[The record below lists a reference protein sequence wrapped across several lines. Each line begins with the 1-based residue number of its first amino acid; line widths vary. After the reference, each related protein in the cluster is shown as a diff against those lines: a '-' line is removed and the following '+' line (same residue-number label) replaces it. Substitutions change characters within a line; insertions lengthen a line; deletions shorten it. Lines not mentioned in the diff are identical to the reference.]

1 MTSPLD
7 LQLQAIA
14 EAPEGP
20 DTAAFFD
27 LDGTLINGFSAK
39 AVFLERLK
47 TLDVTVHEL
56 WEISSAVVEMRM
68 RNSPVDNLMGKAVK
82 GLEGR
87 REEDLMEQAYT
98 LFRNEIAPMIYP
110 QARRLVEA
118 HRHAGHRLVMAT
130 SATPYQAIPVEQDL
144 MFDELLCTTPVVVD
158 GVLTGELVG
167 TSLWGP
173 RKAKAVA
180 DYADREGLDLARCFG
195 YSNGGEDVPFLAEVG
210 RPVALNPDEELTRH
224 ADKAGWTSL
233 RLENPK
239 RGTDLA
245 SAVRS
250 TAALGSVLASA
261 GIGLGLGLL
270 TRSRRTG
277 ANITSS
283 IAPDIALTLAG
294 VKLNVVGTENAWSA
308 RPAVF
313 MFNHQST
320 ADSIIVASILRRDI
334 TAVAKRELERDPRFA
349 LLGKIFDVAYID
361 RGDPAQAREAMAPAI
376 EKLHSGISV
385 AIAPE
390 GTRMPT
396 SRLGRFKKGGF
407 HLAMQAGV
415 PIVPI
420 VIHNAGDVMWKKDFT
435 AHSGTVDV
443 TVGEPIS
450 TEDWV
455 PEKIDNYID
464 DVRSFFDRTLGHA

>member
-1 MTSPLD
+1 MTDFDDRLI
-7 LQLQAIA
+7 AIA
-14 EAPEGP
+14 AAPPGR
-20 DTAAFFD
+20 DTIAFFD
-27 LDGTLINGFSAK
+27 LDGTLINGFSAR

-47 TLDVTVHEL
+47 TLDVTVKEL

-68 RNSPVDNLMGKAVK
+68 RNSPVDNLMGKAVR

-110 QARRLVEA
+110 QARALVEA

-130 SATPYQAIPVEQDL
+130 SATPYQALPVQQDM
-144 MFDELLCTTPVVVD
+144 MFEELLCTTPVVTD
-158 GVLTGELVG
+158 GILTGELVG
-167 TSLWGP
+167 DSLWGP
-173 RKAKAVA
+173 RKAQAA
-180 DYADREGLDLARCFG
+180 IDYAEREGIALSGCFA
-195 YSNGGEDVPFLAEVG
+195 YSNGGEDVPLLEAVG
-210 RPVALNPDEELTRH
+210 RPIALNPDPDLARYAAKKNWPALTL
-224 ADKAGWTSL
+224 DS
-233 RLENPK
+233 PK
-239 RGTDLA
+239 RGTDIT

-261 GIGLGLGLL
+261 SIGLGLGLL

-277 ANITSS
+277 ANITST

-294 VKLNVVGTENAWSA
+294 VKLDVTGTENAWSA

-320 ADSIIVASILRRDI
+320 ADSIIVTSILRRDI

-349 LLGKIFDVAYID
+349 LLGRIFDVAYVD
-361 RGDPAQAREAMAPAI
+361 RGDPAQAREAMRPAI

-435 AHSGTVDV
+435 VHSGTVKV
-443 TVGEPIS
+443 TVGEPIP
-450 TEDWV
+450 TTDWD
-455 PEKIDNYID
+455 PDKIDEYVD
-464 DVRSFFDRTLGHA
+464 AVRSYFDRTLGYA

>member
-1 MTSPLD
+1 MA
-7 LQLQAIA
+7 QLADQLTAIA
-14 EAPEGP
+14 EAPAGP

-47 TLDVTVHEL
+47 TLDVTVREL

-110 QARRLVEA
+110 QARILVEA
-118 HRHAGHRLVMAT
+118 HRHAGHRLIIAT
-130 SATPYQAIPVEQDL
+130 SATPYQAIPVKEDML
-144 MFDELLCTTPVVVD
+144 FDELLCTTPVVTD

-167 TSLWGP
+167 DSLWGP
-173 RKAKAVA
+173 RKAKAVT
-180 DYADREGLDLARCFG
+180 DYADRENLDLSECFV
-195 YSNGGEDVPFLAEVG
+195 YSNGGEDVPMLLEAG
-210 RPVALNPDEELTRH
+210 HPVALNPDSELDRY
-224 ADKAGWTSL
+224 ARKVGWPIL
-233 RLENPK
+233 HLESPR
-239 RGTDLA
+239 RGTDLT

-250 TAALGSVLASA
+250 TAALGAVIASA
-261 GIGLGLGLL
+261 GIGIGLGIL

-277 ANITSS
+277 ANITSTV
-283 IAPDIALTLAG
+283 APDIALTLAG
-294 VKLNVVGTENAWSA
+294 IKLDVTGTENAWSA

-320 ADSIIVASILRRDI
+320 ADSLIVTSILRRDI

-349 LLGKIFDVAYID
+349 LLGMIFDVAYID
-361 RGDPAQAREAMAPAI
+361 RGDPAKAREALLPAI

-407 HLAMQAGV
+407 HLAMQAKV

-435 AHSGTVDV
+435 AHSGTVKV
-443 TVGEPIS
+443 TVGEPIPTTNWEPDKLDS
-450 TEDWV
+450 
-455 PEKIDNYID
+455 YID
-464 DVRSFFDRTLGHA
+464 DVRSYFDRTLGYD

>member
-1 MTSPLD
+1 MT
-7 LQLQAIA
+7 QLADQLTAIA
-14 EAPEGP
+14 EAPAGP
-20 DTAAFFD
+20 GTAAFFD

-47 TLDVTVHEL
+47 TLDVTVREL

-87 REEDLMEQAYT
+87 REEDLMGQAYT

-110 QARRLVEA
+110 QARILVEA
-118 HRHAGHRLVMAT
+118 HRHAGHRLIIAT
-130 SATPYQAIPVEQDL
+130 SATPYQAIPVKEDML
-144 MFDELLCTTPVVVD
+144 FDELLCTTPVVTD

-167 TSLWGP
+167 DSLWGP
-173 RKAKAVA
+173 RKAKAVT
-180 DYADREGLDLARCFG
+180 DYAERENLDLSACFV
-195 YSNGGEDVPFLAEVG
+195 YSNGGEDVPMLLEAG
-210 RPVALNPDEELTRH
+210 HPVALNPDAELDRY
-224 ADKAGWTSL
+224 AKKAGWPIVH
-233 RLENPK
+233 LESPR
-239 RGTDLA
+239 RGTDLT

-250 TAALGSVLASA
+250 TAALGAVIASA
-261 GIGLGLGLL
+261 GIGIGLGIL

-277 ANITSS
+277 ANITSTV
-283 IAPDIALTLAG
+283 APDIALTLAG
-294 VKLNVVGTENAWSA
+294 IKLDVTGTENAWSA

-320 ADSIIVASILRRDI
+320 ADSLIVTSILRRDI

-349 LLGKIFDVAYID
+349 LLGMIFDVAYID
-361 RGDPAQAREAMAPAI
+361 RGDPAKAREALLPAI

-407 HLAMQAGV
+407 HLAMQAKV

-435 AHSGTVDV
+435 AHSGTVKV
-443 TVGEPIS
+443 TVGEPIP
-450 TEDWV
+450 TTDWE
-455 PEKIDNYID
+455 PDKLDSYID
-464 DVRSFFDRTLGHA
+464 DVRSYFDRTLGYD

>member
-1 MTSPLD
+1 MTDFDDRLI
-7 LQLQAIA
+7 AIA
-14 EAPEGP
+14 AAPPGR
-20 DTAAFFD
+20 DTTAFFD
-27 LDGTLINGFSAK
+27 LDGTLINGFSAR

-47 TLDVTVHEL
+47 TLDVTVKEL

-68 RNSPVDNLMGKAVK
+68 RNSPVDNLMGKAVR

-110 QARRLVEA
+110 QARALVEA

-130 SATPYQAIPVEQDL
+130 SATPYQALPVQQDM
-144 MFDELLCTTPVVVD
+144 MFEELLCTTPVVTD
-158 GVLTGELVG
+158 GILTGELVG
-167 TSLWGP
+167 DSLWGP
-173 RKAKAVA
+173 RKAQAA
-180 DYADREGLDLARCFG
+180 IDYAEREGIALAGCFA
-195 YSNGGEDVPFLAEVG
+195 YSNGGEDVPLLEAVG
-210 RPVALNPDEELTRH
+210 RPIALNPDPDLARYAAKKNWPALTL
-224 ADKAGWTSL
+224 DS
-233 RLENPK
+233 PK
-239 RGTDLA
+239 RGTDIT

-261 GIGLGLGLL
+261 SIGLGLGLL

-277 ANITSS
+277 ANITST

-294 VKLNVVGTENAWSA
+294 VKLDVTGTENAWSA

-320 ADSIIVASILRRDI
+320 ADSIIVTSILRRDI

-349 LLGKIFDVAYID
+349 LLGRIFDVAYVD
-361 RGDPAQAREAMAPAI
+361 RGDPAQAREAMRPAI

-435 AHSGTVDV
+435 VHSGTVKV
-443 TVGEPIS
+443 TVGEPIP
-450 TEDWV
+450 TTDWD
-455 PEKIDNYID
+455 PDKIDEYVD
-464 DVRSFFDRTLGHA
+464 AVRSYFDRTLGYA

>member
-1 MTSPLD
+1 MID
-7 LQLQAIA
+7 LAEQLRAIA
-14 EAPEGP
+14 DAPTGP

-68 RNSPVDNLMGKAVK
+68 KSSPVDNLMGKAVR

-87 REEDLMEQAYT
+87 READLMEQAYA
-98 LFRNEIAPMIYP
+98 LFRNDIAPMIYP
-110 QARRLVEA
+110 EARILVEA
-118 HRHAGHRLVMAT
+118 HRRAGHRVVMAT
-130 SATPYQAIPVEQDL
+130 SATPYQAIPVQEDL
-144 MFDELLCTTPVVVD
+144 MVDELLCTTPVVVD

-167 TSLWGP
+167 SSLWGP
-173 RKAKAVA
+173 RKAQAVA
-180 DYADREGLDLARCFG
+180 DYAAGEGLDLAGCFG
-195 YSNGGEDVPFLAEVG
+195 YSNGGEDIPFLSEVG
-210 RPVALNPDEELTRH
+210 LPVALNPDDEMTRH
-224 ADKAGWTSL
+224 ATRVDWPIL
-233 RLENPK
+233 RLQNPK
-239 RGTDLA
+239 RGTDLV

-261 GIGLGLGLL
+261 GLGLGLGLL

-277 ANITSS
+277 ANITST
-283 IAPDIALTLAG
+283 IAPDIALTIAG
-294 VKLNVVGTENAWSA
+294 IKLDVTGTENAWSA

-320 ADSIIVASILRRDI
+320 ADSVIVASILRKDI
-334 TAVAKRELERDPRFA
+334 TAVAKRELGHDIRFA
-349 LLGKIFDVAYID
+349 LLGAMFDVAYID
-361 RGDPAQAREAMAPAI
+361 RGDPAQAREAMKPAI

-407 HLAMQAGV
+407 HLAMQARV

-435 AHSGTVDV
+435 AHSGTVRV

-455 PEKIDNYID
+455 PEKIDSYID

>member
-1 MTSPLD
+1 MKTSLTDLLD
-7 LQLQAIA
+7 AIA
-14 EAPEGP
+14 AAPPGP

-27 LDGTLINGFSAK
+27 LDGTLINGFSAR

-47 TLDVTVHEL
+47 TLDVSVKEL

-68 RNSPVDNLMGKAVK
+68 RNSPVDNLMGKAVR

-87 REEDLMEQAYT
+87 HEDDLMEQAYT
-98 LFRNEIAPMIYP
+98 LFRNEIAPMIFP
-110 QARRLVEA
+110 QARELVEA
-118 HRHAGHRLVMAT
+118 HRHAGHRIVMAT
-130 SATPYQAIPVEQDL
+130 SATPYQAVPVREDM
-144 MFDELLCTTPVVVD
+144 MFDELLCTTPVVTD

-167 TSLWGP
+167 SSLWGP
-173 RKAKAVA
+173 RKAQAVI
-180 DYADREGLDLARCFG
+180 DYAQREGVDLGGCFG
-195 YSNGGEDVPFLAEVG
+195 YSNGGEDIPLLEAVG
-210 RPVALNPDEELTRH
+210 RPTALNPDGELQRH
-224 ADKAGWTSL
+224 AAKKKWPSL
-233 RLENPK
+233 HLEQPK
-239 RGTDLA
+239 RGTDLT

-261 GIGLGLGLL
+261 SLGLGLGILSGSL
-270 TRSRRTG
+270 RTG
-277 ANITSS
+277 ANITST
-283 IAPDIALTLAG
+283 IAPDIALAIAG
-294 VKLNVVGTENAWSA
+294 VKLDVTGMEHAWSA

-320 ADSIIVASILRRDI
+320 ADSIIVTSILRRDI

-349 LLGKIFDVAYID
+349 LLGRIFDVAYID
-361 RGDPAQAREAMAPAI
+361 RGDPSQARDAMKPAVD
-376 EKLHSGISV
+376 KLQSGISV

-407 HLAMQAGV
+407 HLAIQAGV

-435 AHSGTVDV
+435 VHSGTVKV
-443 TVGEPIS
+443 TVGEPIP
-450 TEDWV
+450 TTDWD
-455 PEKIDNYID
+455 PAKIDGYVD
-464 DVRSFFDRTLGHA
+464 DVRAYFDRTLGYA

>member
-1 MTSPLD
+1 MIDVTSL
-7 LQLQAIA
+7 LRAIA
-14 EAPEGP
+14 DAPGGP
-20 DTAAFFD
+20 DTVAFFD

-39 AVFLERLK
+39 AIFLERLK
-47 TLDVTVHEL
+47 TLDVTVNEL
-56 WEISSAVVEMRM
+56 WEISSAVALMRM

-87 REEDLMEQAYT
+87 RQEDLMEQAYS

-110 QARRLVEA
+110 QARILVEA
-118 HRHAGHRLVMAT
+118 HRHAGHRLVIAT
-130 SATPYQAIPVEQDL
+130 SATPYQAIPVKEDL
-144 MFDELLCTTPVVVD
+144 MFDEALCTTPVVVD

-167 TSLWGP
+167 SSLWGP
-173 RKAKAVA
+173 RKAQAA
-180 DYADREGLDLARCFG
+180 IDYAEREGVDLAGCFG
-195 YSNGGEDVPFLAEVG
+195 YSNGGEDIPLLEAVG
-210 RPVALNPDEELTRH
+210 RPVALNPDGELEHFAKKMNWPTLH
-224 ADKAGWTSL
+224 
-233 RLENPK
+233 LETPK
-239 RGTDLA
+239 RGTNLT

-250 TAALGSVLASA
+250 TAAVGSVLASA
-261 GIGLGLGLL
+261 GLGIGLGLL

-277 ANITSS
+277 ANITSTV
-283 IAPDIALTLAG
+283 APDIALTIAG
-294 VKLNVVGTENAWSA
+294 IKLDVHGTENAWSA

-320 ADSIIVASILRRDI
+320 ADAMIVLSILRRDI
-334 TAVAKRELERDPRFA
+334 TAVAKRELERDVRFA
-349 LLGKIFDVAYID
+349 LLGAIFDVAYID
-361 RGDPAQAREAMAPAI
+361 RGDPTKAREALRPAI

-407 HLAMQAGV
+407 HLAMQASV

-435 AHSGTVDV
+435 AHSGTVKV
-443 TVGEPIS
+443 TVGEPIC

-455 PEKIDNYID
+455 PEKVDNYID
-464 DVRSFFDRTLGHA
+464 DVRSYFNRTLGYA

>member
-1 MTSPLD
+1 MA
-7 LQLQAIA
+7 QLADQLTAIA
-14 EAPEGP
+14 EAPAGP

-47 TLDVTVHEL
+47 TLDVTVREL

-110 QARRLVEA
+110 QARILVEA
-118 HRHAGHRLVMAT
+118 HRHAGHRLIIAT
-130 SATPYQAIPVEQDL
+130 SATPYQAIPVKEDM
-144 MFDELLCTTPVVVD
+144 MFDELLCTTPVVTD

-167 TSLWGP
+167 DSLWGP
-173 RKAKAVA
+173 RKAKAVT
-180 DYADREGLDLARCFG
+180 DYADRENLDLSECFV
-195 YSNGGEDVPFLAEVG
+195 YSNGGEDVPMLLEAG
-210 RPVALNPDEELTRH
+210 HPVALNPDSELDRY
-224 ADKAGWTSL
+224 ARKVGWPIL
-233 RLENPK
+233 HLESPR
-239 RGTDLA
+239 RGTDLT

-250 TAALGSVLASA
+250 TAALGAVIASA
-261 GIGLGLGLL
+261 GIGIGLGIL

-277 ANITSS
+277 ANITSTV
-283 IAPDIALTLAG
+283 APDIALTLAG
-294 VKLNVVGTENAWSA
+294 IKLDVTGTENAWSA

-320 ADSIIVASILRRDI
+320 ADSLIVTSILRRDI

-349 LLGKIFDVAYID
+349 LLGMIFDVAYID
-361 RGDPAQAREAMAPAI
+361 RGDPAKAREALLPAI

-407 HLAMQAGV
+407 HLAMQAKV

-435 AHSGTVDV
+435 AHSGTVKV
-443 TVGEPIS
+443 TVGEPIPTTNWEPDKLDS
-450 TEDWV
+450 
-455 PEKIDNYID
+455 YID
-464 DVRSFFDRTLGHA
+464 DVRSYFDRTLGYD

>member
-1 MTSPLD
+1 
-7 LQLQAIA
+7 
-14 EAPEGP
+14 
-20 DTAAFFD
+20 
-27 LDGTLINGFSAK
+27 
-39 AVFLERLK
+39 
-47 TLDVTVHEL
+47 
-56 WEISSAVVEMRM
+56 M
-68 RNSPVDNLMGKAVK
+68 RNSPVDNLMGKAVR

-110 QARRLVEA
+110 QARALVEA

-130 SATPYQAIPVEQDL
+130 SATPYQALPVQQDM
-144 MFDELLCTTPVVVD
+144 MFEELLCTTPVVTD
-158 GVLTGELVG
+158 GILTGELVG
-167 TSLWGP
+167 DSLWGP
-173 RKAKAVA
+173 RKAQAA
-180 DYADREGLDLARCFG
+180 IDYAEREGIALAGCFA
-195 YSNGGEDVPFLAEVG
+195 YSNGGEDVPLLEAVG
-210 RPVALNPDEELTRH
+210 RPIALNPDPDLARYAAKKNWPALTL
-224 ADKAGWTSL
+224 DS
-233 RLENPK
+233 PK
-239 RGTDLA
+239 RGTDIT

-261 GIGLGLGLL
+261 SIGLGLGLL

-277 ANITSS
+277 ANITST

-294 VKLNVVGTENAWSA
+294 VKLDVTGTENAWSA

-320 ADSIIVASILRRDI
+320 ADSIIVTSILRRDI

-349 LLGKIFDVAYID
+349 LLGRIFDVAYVD
-361 RGDPAQAREAMAPAI
+361 RGDPAQAREAMRPAI

-435 AHSGTVDV
+435 VHSGTVKV
-443 TVGEPIS
+443 TVGEPIP
-450 TEDWV
+450 TTDWD
-455 PEKIDNYID
+455 PDKIDEYVD
-464 DVRSFFDRTLGHA
+464 AVRSYFDRTLGYA

>member
-1 MTSPLD
+1 
-7 LQLQAIA
+7 
-14 EAPEGP
+14 
-20 DTAAFFD
+20 
-27 LDGTLINGFSAK
+27 
-39 AVFLERLK
+39 
-47 TLDVTVHEL
+47 
-56 WEISSAVVEMRM
+56 M

-110 QARRLVEA
+110 EARVLVEA

-130 SATPYQAIPVEQDL
+130 SATPYQAIPVQEDL
-144 MFDELLCTTPVVVD
+144 MFDALLCTTPVVTD

-167 TSLWGP
+167 DSLWGP
-173 RKAKAVA
+173 RKAAAVA
-180 DYADREGLDLARCFG
+180 TYAEKEHLDLGGCFG
-195 YSNGGEDVPFLAEVG
+195 YSNGGEDIPMLEEIG
-210 RPVALNPDEELTRH
+210 NPVALNPDPELTRH
-224 ADKAGWTSL
+224 ATKVGWPVL

-239 RGTDLA
+239 RGTDLT

-250 TAALGSVLASA
+250 TVALGSVLASA
-261 GIGLGLGLL
+261 GIGLGLGVL
-270 TRSRRTG
+270 TGSRRTG
-277 ANITSS
+277 ANITST
-283 IAPDIALTLAG
+283 IAPDIALTIAG
-294 VKLNVVGTENAWSA
+294 IKLDVTGTENAWSA

-320 ADSIIVASILRRDI
+320 ADSIIVTSILRRDI

-361 RGDPAQAREAMAPAI
+361 RGDPAQAREAMRPAI

-435 AHSGTVDV
+435 AHSGTVKV
-443 TVGEPIS
+443 TVGAPIS

-464 DVRSFFDRTLGHA
+464 DVRSFFDRTLGYA

>member
-1 MTSPLD
+1 MTD
-7 LQLQAIA
+7 LSHQLSAIA
-14 EAPEGP
+14 DAPAGP

-47 TLDVTVHEL
+47 TLDVTVNEL

-87 REEDLMEQAYT
+87 REEDLMDQAYT

-110 QARRLVEA
+110 QARELVEA

-130 SATPYQAIPVEQDL
+130 SATPYQAVPVKEDL

-167 TSLWGP
+167 SSLWGP
-173 RKAKAVA
+173 RKAQAVA
-180 DYADREGLDLARCFG
+180 DYAEREGLDLARCFG

-210 RPVALNPDEELTRH
+210 HPIALNPDEELRRH
-224 ADKAGWTSL
+224 VKKTNWPALS
-233 RLENPK
+233 LENPK
-239 RGTDLA
+239 RGTDLV

-250 TAALGSVLASA
+250 TAALGAVLASA
-261 GIGLGLGLL
+261 SLGVGLGLL

-277 ANITSS
+277 ANITSTV
-283 IAPDIALTLAG
+283 APDLALTIAG
-294 VKLNVVGTENAWSA
+294 IKLDVTGTENAWSA

-320 ADSIIVASILRRDI
+320 ADSIIVTSILRRDI

-349 LLGKIFDVAYID
+349 LLGLIFDVAYID
-361 RGDPAQAREAMAPAI
+361 RGDPAQAREAMRPAI
-376 EKLHSGISV
+376 DKLHSGVSV

-435 AHSGTVDV
+435 AHSGTVKV

-455 PEKIDNYID
+455 PDKIDSYID
-464 DVRSFFDRTLGHA
+464 DVRSYFDRTLGYA

>member
-1 MTSPLD
+1 MT
-7 LQLQAIA
+7 QLADQLTAVA
-14 EAPEGP
+14 EAPPGP
-20 DTAAFFD
+20 GTAAFFD

-47 TLDVTVHEL
+47 TLDVTVREL

-110 QARRLVEA
+110 QARILVEA
-118 HRHAGHRLVMAT
+118 HRHAGHRLIIAT
-130 SATPYQAIPVEQDL
+130 SATPYQAIPVQEDL
-144 MFDELLCTTPVVVD
+144 MFEELLCTTPVVTD

-167 TSLWGP
+167 DSLWGP
-173 RKAKAVA
+173 RKAKAVTDFA
-180 DYADREGLDLARCFG
+180 ERENLDLSECFV
-195 YSNGGEDVPFLAEVG
+195 YSNGGEDVPMLLEAG
-210 RPVALNPDEELTRH
+210 RPVALNPDAELERY
-224 ADKAGWTSL
+224 AKKAGWPIL
-233 RLENPK
+233 HLESPR
-239 RGTDLA
+239 RGTDLT

-250 TAALGSVLASA
+250 TAALGAVIASA
-261 GIGLGLGLL
+261 GIGIGLGIL

-277 ANITSS
+277 ANITSTV
-283 IAPDIALTLAG
+283 APDIALTLAG
-294 VKLNVVGTENAWSA
+294 IKLDVTGTENAWSA

-320 ADSIIVASILRRDI
+320 ADSLIVTSILRRDI

-349 LLGKIFDVAYID
+349 LLGMIFDVAYID
-361 RGDPAQAREAMAPAI
+361 RGDPAKAREALLPAI

-407 HLAMQAGV
+407 HLAMQAKV

-435 AHSGTVDV
+435 AHSGTVKV
-443 TVGEPIS
+443 TVGEPIP
-450 TEDWV
+450 TTDWE
-455 PEKIDNYID
+455 PDKLDFYID
-464 DVRSFFDRTLGHA
+464 DVRSYFDRTLGYD

>member
-1 MTSPLD
+1 MID
-7 LQLQAIA
+7 LQHQLDAIA
-14 EAPEGP
+14 AAPTGP
-20 DTAAFFD
+20 DITAFFD
-27 LDGTLINGFSAK
+27 FDGTLIDGFSAK

-47 TLDVTVHEL
+47 TLDVTVREL

-68 RNSPVDNLMGKAVK
+68 RNSPVDNLMGKAVR

-87 REEDLMEQAYT
+87 LESDLMDQAYT
-98 LFRNEIAPMIYP
+98 LFRNEIASMIYP
-110 QARRLVEA
+110 QARILVEA
-118 HRHAGHRLVMAT
+118 HRRAGHRLVIAT
-130 SATPYQAIPVEQDL
+130 SATPYQAIPAQEDL
-144 MFDELLCTTPVVVD
+144 MFDDLLCTTPVVVE
-158 GVLTGELVG
+158 GLLTGELVG
-167 TSLWGP
+167 SSLWGP
-173 RKAKAVA
+173 RKAQAVI
-180 DYADREGLDLARCFG
+180 DYADREGLDLAVCFG
-195 YSNGGEDVPFLAEVG
+195 YSNGGEDVPLLESVGHPLAV
-210 RPVALNPDEELTRH
+210 NPDDALSRH
-224 ADKAGWTSL
+224 AAKVGWQTL
-233 RLENPK
+233 QLERPK
-239 RGTDLA
+239 RGTDIT

-261 GIGLGLGLL
+261 GFGLGLGLL

-283 IAPDIALTLAG
+283 IAPDIALTIAG
-294 VKLNVVGTENAWSA
+294 IDLDVTGTENAWSA

-313 MFNHQST
+313 MFNHQSS
-320 ADSIIVASILRRDI
+320 ADSVIVASILRRDI
-334 TAVAKRELERDPRFA
+334 TAVAKRELEHDPRFA

-361 RGDPAQAREAMAPAI
+361 RGDPAQAREALRPAI

-420 VIHNAGDVMWKKDFT
+420 VIHNAGDVMWKRDFI
-435 AHSGTVDV
+435 AHSGTVKV

-450 TEDWV
+450 TADWV

>member
-1 MTSPLD
+1 MT
-7 LQLQAIA
+7 QLADQLTAIA
-14 EAPEGP
+14 EAPAGP
-20 DTAAFFD
+20 GTAAFFD

-47 TLDVTVHEL
+47 TLDVTVREL

-87 REEDLMEQAYT
+87 RDEDLMTQAYT

-110 QARRLVEA
+110 QARILVEA
-118 HRHAGHRLVMAT
+118 HRHAGHRLIIAT
-130 SATPYQAIPVEQDL
+130 SATPYQAIPVREDM
-144 MFDELLCTTPVVVD
+144 MFDELLCTTPVVTD

-167 TSLWGP
+167 DSLWGP
-173 RKAKAVA
+173 RKAQAVT
-180 DYADREGLDLARCFG
+180 DYAEREKLDLAECFV
-195 YSNGGEDVPFLAEVG
+195 YSNGGEDVPMLLEAG
-210 RPVALNPDEELTRH
+210 RPVALNPDAELDRY
-224 ADKAGWTSL
+224 AKKAGWPIL
-233 RLENPK
+233 RLESPR
-239 RGTDLA
+239 RGTDLT
-245 SAVRS
+245 SVVRS
-250 TAALGSVLASA
+250 TAAMGAVIASA
-261 GIGLGLGLL
+261 GIGIGLGIL

-277 ANITSS
+277 ANITSTV
-283 IAPDIALTLAG
+283 APDIALTLAG
-294 VKLNVVGTENAWSA
+294 IELDVTGTENAWSA

-313 MFNHQST
+313 MFNHQSA
-320 ADSIIVASILRRDI
+320 ADSLIVTSILRRDI

-349 LLGKIFDVAYID
+349 LLGMIFDVAYID
-361 RGDPAQAREAMAPAI
+361 RGDPAKAREALLPAI

-407 HLAMQAGV
+407 HLAMQAKV

-420 VIHNAGDVMWKKDFT
+420 VIHNAGDVMWKNDFT
-435 AHSGTVDV
+435 AHSGTVKV
-443 TVGEPIS
+443 TVGEPIPTTGWEPDKLDS
-450 TEDWV
+450 
-455 PEKIDNYID
+455 YID
-464 DVRSFFDRTLGHA
+464 DVRSYFDRTLGYD

>member
-1 MTSPLD
+1 MTD
-7 LQLQAIA
+7 LSHQLSAIA
-14 EAPEGP
+14 EAPTGP

-47 TLDVTVHEL
+47 TLDVTVNEL

-87 REEDLMEQAYT
+87 REDDLMEQAYT

-110 QARRLVEA
+110 QARELVEA
-118 HRHAGHRLVMAT
+118 HRHAGHRLVIAT
-130 SATPYQAIPVEQDL
+130 SATPYQAVPVKEDL

-158 GVLTGELVG
+158 GVLTGEVVG
-167 TSLWGP
+167 NSLWGP

-180 DYADREGLDLARCFG
+180 DYAEREGLDLAGCFG
-195 YSNGGEDVPFLAEVG
+195 YSNGGEDVPFLDEVG
-210 RPVALNPDEELTRH
+210 HPIALNPDDEMKRH
-224 ADKAGWTSL
+224 AKKAGWPAL
-233 RLENPK
+233 ELENPK
-239 RGTDLA
+239 RGTDLV
-245 SAVRS
+245 SVVRS
-250 TAALGSVLASA
+250 TAALGAVLASA
-261 GIGLGLGLL
+261 SLGVGLGLL

-277 ANITSS
+277 ANITSTV
-283 IAPDIALTLAG
+283 APDLALTIAG
-294 VKLNVVGTENAWSA
+294 ITLDVTGTENAWSA

-313 MFNHQST
+313 MFNHQSSV
-320 ADSIIVASILRRDI
+320 DSLIVTSILRRDI

-349 LLGKIFDVAYID
+349 LLGLIFDVAYID
-361 RGDPAQAREAMAPAI
+361 RGDPAQAREAMRPAI
-376 EKLHSGISV
+376 EKLHSGVSV

-396 SRLGRFKKGGF
+396 SRLGHFKKGGF
-407 HLAMQAGV
+407 HLAMQAEV

-435 AHSGTVDV
+435 AHSGTVKV

-450 TEDWV
+450 TEGWV
-455 PEKIDNYID
+455 PDKIDSYID
-464 DVRSFFDRTLGHA
+464 DVRSYFDRTLGYA

>member
-1 MTSPLD
+1 MSDFDDRLI
-7 LQLQAIA
+7 AIA
-14 EAPEGP
+14 AAPAGP
-20 DTAAFFD
+20 DTVAFFD
-27 LDGTLINGFSAK
+27 LDGTLINGFSAR

-47 TLDVTVHEL
+47 TLDVSVKEL
-56 WEISSAVVEMRM
+56 WEISSAVVEMRL
-68 RNSPVDNLMGKAVK
+68 RNSPVDNLMGKAVR

-87 REEDLMEQAYT
+87 REGDLMEQAYT
-98 LFRNEIAPMIYP
+98 LFRNEIASMIYP
-110 QARRLVEA
+110 QARALVEA

-130 SATPYQAIPVEQDL
+130 SATPYQALPVQQDM
-144 MFDELLCTTPVVVD
+144 MFDELLCTTPVVTD
-158 GVLTGELVG
+158 GILTGELVG
-167 TSLWGP
+167 DSLWGP
-173 RKAKAVA
+173 RKAQAA
-180 DYADREGLDLARCFG
+180 IDYAAREGVELASCFA
-195 YSNGGEDVPFLAEVG
+195 YSNGGEDVPLLEAVG
-210 RPVALNPDEELTRH
+210 RPVALNPDPDLQRY
-224 ADKAGWTSL
+224 AAKKKWPSL
-233 RLENPK
+233 MLESPK
-239 RGTDLA
+239 RGTDLT

-261 GIGLGLGLL
+261 SIGLGLGIL
-270 TRSRRTG
+270 TRSRRNG
-277 ANITSS
+277 ANITST
-283 IAPDIALTLAG
+283 IAPDIALTIAG
-294 VKLNVVGTENAWSA
+294 VKLDVTGTENAWSA

-320 ADSIIVASILRRDI
+320 ADSIIVTSILRRDI

-349 LLGKIFDVAYID
+349 LLGRLFDVAYVD

-420 VIHNAGDVMWKKDFT
+420 VIHNAGDVMWKRDFT
-435 AHSGTVDV
+435 VHSGTVKV
-443 TVGEPIS
+443 TIGEPIPT
-450 TEDWV
+450 TEWDADQ
-455 PEKIDNYID
+455 IDAYVD
-464 DVRSFFDRTLGHA
+464 DVRSYFDRTLGYA